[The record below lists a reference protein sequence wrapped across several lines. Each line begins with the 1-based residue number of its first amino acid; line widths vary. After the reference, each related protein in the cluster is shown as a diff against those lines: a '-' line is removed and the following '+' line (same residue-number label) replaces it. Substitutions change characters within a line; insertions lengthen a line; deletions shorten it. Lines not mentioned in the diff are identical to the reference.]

1 MVVNA
6 DASQVYADLSIL
18 SARPSREEMGDVPHQ
33 LFGTI
38 DGAQPYNAALWAED
52 AKRIL
57 ARAWEDDH
65 TPILV
70 GGTGLYINTLLHG
83 IAPVPDIDPTIRDE
97 VRAMDPADAYAR
109 LGTLDPQSAARLHPA
124 DRTRIARALEVVRS
138 TGRTIGTWQQ
148 QREGGIGDQIDIVP
162 LIMLPPR
169 EWLRDRCD
177 LRLDMMFS
185 EGGIEEVA
193 RLRERQLS
201 PDLPVMRA
209 IGVPQ
214 VMDYLNGQLSRDDAL
229 TQAKAATRQYAKRQY
244 TWFRHQPPADWR
256 REERPL
262 NAKIIDELA
271 IILQQQLLTG

>member
-1 MVVNA
+1 MVNA
-6 DASQVYADLSIL
+6 DASQVYSDLSIL
-18 SARPSREEMGDVPHQ
+18 SARPSREEMGDVPHR

-38 DGAQPYNAALWAED
+38 DGAQPYNAAHWAED

-57 ARAWEDDH
+57 ARAWEDEQ

-83 IAPVPDIDPTIRDE
+83 IAPVPDIDPDIRAE
-97 VRAMDPADAYAR
+97 VRAMDPADAYA
-109 LGTLDPQSAARLHPA
+109 LLEKLDPQSAARLHPA

-138 TGRTIGTWQQ
+138 TGRTIGDWQQ
-148 QREGGIGDQIDIVP
+148 QREGGIGDQIDIAP
-162 LIMLPPR
+162 LILLPPR
-169 EWLRDRCD
+169 DWLRDRCD
-177 LRLDMMFS
+177 LRLDRMFS

-214 VMDYLNGQLSRDDAL
+214 VMAYLNGQISRDEAL

-244 TWFRHQPPADWR
+244 TWFRHQPPPDWLR
-256 REERPL
+256 DKRPL
-262 NAKIIDELA
+262 NAKTIAELA
-271 IILQQQLLTG
+271 IILQEYLLTR

>member
-1 MVVNA
+1 MVNA
-6 DASQVYADLSIL
+6 DASQVYSDLSIL
-18 SARPSREEMGDVPHQ
+18 SARPSREEMGDVPHR

-38 DGAQPYNAALWAED
+38 DGAQPYNAAHWAED

-57 ARAWEDDH
+57 ARAWEDEQ

-83 IAPVPDIDPTIRDE
+83 IAPVPDIDPDIRAE
-97 VRAMDPADAYAR
+97 VRAMDPADAYA
-109 LGTLDPQSAARLHPA
+109 LLEKLDPQSAARLHPA

-138 TGRTIGTWQQ
+138 TGRTIGDWQQ
-148 QREGGIGDQIDIVP
+148 QREGGIGDQIDTAP
-162 LIMLPPR
+162 LILLPPR
-169 EWLRDRCD
+169 DWLRDRCD
-177 LRLDMMFS
+177 LRLDRMFS

-214 VMDYLNGQLSRDDAL
+214 VMAYLNGQISRDEAL

-244 TWFRHQPPADWR
+244 TWFRHQPPPDWLR
-256 REERPL
+256 DERPL
-262 NAKIIDELA
+262 NAKTIGELV
-271 IILQQQLLTG
+271 IILQEYLLTR

>member
-1 MVVNA
+1 MVNA
-6 DASQVYADLSIL
+6 DASQVYSDLSIL
-18 SARPSREEMGDVPHQ
+18 SARPSREEMGDVPHR

-38 DGAQPYNAALWAED
+38 DGAQPYNAAHWAED

-57 ARAWEDDH
+57 ARAWEDEQ

-83 IAPVPDIDPTIRDE
+83 IAPVPDIDPNIRAE
-97 VRAMDPADAYAR
+97 VRAMDPADAYA
-109 LGTLDPQSAARLHPA
+109 LLEKLDPQSAARLHPA

-138 TGRTIGTWQQ
+138 TGRTIGDWQQ
-148 QREGGIGDQIDIVP
+148 QREGGIGDQIDIAP
-162 LIMLPPR
+162 LILLPPR
-169 EWLRDRCD
+169 DWLRDRCD
-177 LRLDMMFS
+177 LRLDRMFS

-214 VMDYLNGQLSRDDAL
+214 VMAYLNGQISRDEAL

-244 TWFRHQPPADWR
+244 TWFRHQPPPDWLR
-256 REERPL
+256 DERPL
-262 NAKIIDELA
+262 NAKTIVELA
-271 IILQQQLLTG
+271 IILQEYLLTR

>member
-1 MVVNA
+1 MVNA
-6 DASQVYADLSIL
+6 DASQVYSDLSIL
-18 SARPSREEMGDVPHQ
+18 SARPSREEMGDVPHR

-38 DGAQPYNAALWAED
+38 DGAQPYNAAHWAED

-57 ARAWEDDH
+57 ARAWEDEQ

-83 IAPVPDIDPTIRDE
+83 IAPVSDIDPDIRAE
-97 VRAMDPADAYAR
+97 VRAMDPADAYA
-109 LGTLDPQSAARLHPA
+109 LLEKLDPQSAARLHPA
-124 DRTRIARALEVVRS
+124 DRTRIARALEVVRY
-138 TGRTIGTWQQ
+138 TGRTIGDWQQ
-148 QREGGIGDQIDIVP
+148 QREGGIGDQIDIAP
-162 LIMLPPR
+162 LILLPPR
-169 EWLRDRCD
+169 DWLRDRCD
-177 LRLDMMFS
+177 LRLDRMFS

-214 VMDYLNGQLSRDDAL
+214 VMAYLNGQISRDEAL

-244 TWFRHQPPADWR
+244 TWFRHQPPPDWLR
-256 REERPL
+256 DERPL
-262 NAKIIDELA
+262 NAKTIGELV
-271 IILQQQLLTG
+271 IILQEYLLTR